1 MAGET
6 GGEGGRERTRAGASG
21 GDGAGGERTNGVTSR
36 ACSRRMTLVG
46 AALLLLLLLL
56 GALFSAAAS
65 APRPE
70 SCCTPPAG
78 RATPFTA
85 EQYGQRQCS
94 ELLDDWKTP
103 RHWKHLTCGA
113 CGPAPVTCSRAACGD
128 RLRLPGSSVVEE
140 ALPMVSLPER
150 SSASRNRSGVGR
162 EHARLFSFT

>member
-1 MAGET
+1 
-6 GGEGGRERTRAGASG
+6 
-21 GDGAGGERTNGVTSR
+21 
-36 ACSRRMTLVG
+36 MTLVG

>member
-1 MAGET
+1 MT
-6 GGEGGRERTRAGASG
+6 IRAPLYAKI
-21 GDGAGGERTNGVTSR
+21 
-36 ACSRRMTLVG
+36 
-46 AALLLLLLLL
+46 LLWFFLNLLLL

-150 SSASRNRSGVGR
+150 SSSQPPKSEWCRP
-162 EHARLFSFT
+162 